1 MGKEGGEVPVCRR
14 DPGLPGGIAVAAARP
29 QRQLLHPISAFVGF
43 AEVGVLGAAQLG
55 SWCLEETGWLAGC
68 SGKHLWALSADG
80 ELGWTQRNQNC
91 CVILAVAAVA
101 RVTGE
106 FPTLP
111 PAWWQVAVGRADRR
125 WCPCRRIP
133 KGCLHPSLLGSRDQ
147 RPCPVP
153 QACAVWPPALL
164 PPL

>member
-1 MGKEGGEVPVCRR
+1 MGVVSALCALSTKPFLSREKGGWELGAMGKEGGEVPVCRR

-80 ELGWTQRNQNC
+80 RAGVDTAEPKLLCHSSRGSC
-91 CVILAVAAVA
+91 CQ
-101 RVTGE
+101 GD
-106 FPTLP
+106 
-111 PAWWQVAVGRADRR
+111 G
-125 WCPCRRIP
+125 
-133 KGCLHPSLLGSRDQ
+133 
-147 RPCPVP
+147 
-153 QACAVWPPALL
+153 
-164 PPL
+164 